1 MKNITIYISY
11 FNCQIFLSI
20 YIKFKMNGNNN
31 NHYHE
36 ERREDRLMIWLD
48 IDEEDIE
55 QFRQEELYGRVFRR
69 SQSDILI
76 DVYRRVY
83 QSYPAAVRHGLQRP
97 TQNHNSWVWLHE
109 VWNAEDELDRIRNQ
123 QRNVNN
129 NQPIYQT

>member
-1 MKNITIYISY
+1 
-11 FNCQIFLSI
+11 
-20 YIKFKMNGNNN
+20 MNGNNN

-36 ERREDRLMIWLD
+36 ERPEDRLMIWLD
-48 IDEEDIE
+48 IDPEDIE

-83 QSYPAAVRHGLQRP
+83 QSYPAAVRHGLERP
-97 TQNHNSWVWLHE
+97 TLYHNSWVWLHE